1 MKSNSQSNSFEE
13 HKEHTFDCFCKKILK
28 NETRDYYKHLKYRR
42 KNEISISELSE
53 EVMEQLAIW
62 DKYFFDTYHFEVMG
76 FEIAV
81 TDELLAEALKSLPQN
96 RLEIVLLS
104 YFLGMTDPEIA
115 KQLNLVRRT
124 VAYRRTSSLQHLKK
138 FMEENA
144 DE

>member
-53 EVMEQLAIW
+53 DVMEQLAIW